1 MGLPGALGSLPLA
14 PLVPEYETLTR
25 LQHDAGL
32 RHFGQAVVADGETL
46 SFVDGLFV
54 HVGPRRRY
62 VSASRLNDRA
72 AAHAAHAPL
81 LRLLAEIQNRD
92 AALLR
97 RVLLHQLITL
107 LRDSGGRLDAAELG
121 LVPGESTI
129 LAQAAGTIPVLDARQ
144 RKAAESLGR
153 LWEQRRLRTLA
164 RTLTGLGPVALG
176 ADPALARLDARL
188 GLRLGRCDR
197 ELAAARAAQQADA
210 ARTHYLD
217 ALRIAAD
224 DPAAT
229 RGLIHLERPRRAA
242 AAPLTAR
249 LTEDRVVLSWPVPD
263 DRGWRAFRLTRG
275 ADRLTVVPVTPSK
288 PGDRSAAGTDQD
300 PQRGT
305 LVRYAVFPLR
315 DGVPEGPPL
324 VSHPLL
330 VAPDVEDLTVTDGPA
345 RLTARWTR
353 PSRTDRVTA
362 ALLGAGGAVVAR
374 QQVGAGVDTYT
385 FTGLRPGTYTV
396 EVVCHHPPVES
407 AGVRVP
413 AVVHRWPEQVAA
425 LVAEPDPESGLRFR
439 VRGGEGA
446 EVRLVTWPEPEPV
459 PAAGTGLRADALP
472 APLPWAAHGTPHAVE
487 PPSAYAGPVVA
498 VSVLG
503 EKAVVG
509 PSVRVDVPAPVTGL
523 RGIRETDGRVRLV
536 FDWPPGAGA
545 VEVAWE
551 QNGVRDRL
559 RVSRS
564 VFVREGLRLPTGPAA
579 VRVSLR
585 AAPRETPASPPGP
598 GNGNG
603 NGTTAGT
610 GAGSGAG
617 GGTGTGVR
625 TTAVTLKYPR
635 TLPAPGTRATPAAA
649 TPPATAADDVVVIAR
664 RTPALLDLPGEVVVT
679 FRLTVRRARRGL
691 ARKQPVGALVEVMVR
706 GAGGTGPLPDFL
718 LVGRTGDAA
727 SARPRNPEDGDVL
740 LRLGGDEL
748 AAAPETLRELPGTL
762 FRPPYALRAFLV
774 GEGAAEARL
783 QEPALSTLVVR

>member
-1 MGLPGALGSLPLA
+1 MPLA

-25 LQHDAGL
+25 LQHTAGL
-32 RHFGQAVVADGETL
+32 RHFGQAVVGDGETL

-62 VSASRLNDRA
+62 VSESRLHDLAASRA
-72 AAHAAHAPL
+72 PHAPL
-81 LRLLAEIQNRD
+81 LRLLADIQARD

-97 RVLLHQLITL
+97 RVLLHQLIAL
-107 LRDSGGRLDAAELG
+107 LRDAGGRLDAEELG

-129 LAQAAGTIPVLDARQ
+129 LAQAVGTLPVLDARQ

-153 LWEQRRLRTLA
+153 LWEQRRLRTLTKA
-164 RTLTGLGPVALG
+164 FASLGPAALG

-188 GLRLGRCDR
+188 GSRLGRCDR
-197 ELAAARAAQQADA
+197 ALAAARAAQQVDA
-210 ARTHYLD
+210 ARTCYLE

-229 RGLIHLERPRRAA
+229 RGLIHLERPRRGAT
-242 AAPLTAR
+242 APLTAR
-249 LTEDRVVLSWPVPD
+249 LSEDRVLLSWPVR
-263 DRGWRAFRLTRG
+263 DRRSWRAFRLTRG
-275 ADRLTVVPVTPSK
+275 TDRQTVVPVTPAQ
-288 PGDRSAAGTDQD
+288 PGARAAVAVDQD

-315 DGVPEGPPL
+315 DGVPDGPPL

-330 VAPDVEDLTVTDGPA
+330 VAPEVEDLTVTDGPA

-362 ALLGAGGAVVAR
+362 ALRGPGGAVVAR

-385 FTGLRPGTYTV
+385 FTGLRPGAYTV

-407 AGVRVP
+407 PGVRAD
-413 AVVHRWPEQVAA
+413 AVVHRWPEQVTA

-439 VRGGEGA
+439 VRGGDGA
-446 EVRLVTWPEPEPV
+446 EVRLVTWPEPV
-459 PAAGTGLRADALP
+459 PAPGTGLRTAELP
-472 APLPWAAHGTPHAVE
+472 APLPWAAVGTPHPVE
-487 PPSAYAGPVVA
+487 PPSAYTGPVVA

-503 EKAVVG
+503 ERAVVG

-551 QNGVRDRL
+551 QNGSHERV

-579 VRVSLR
+579 VHVSLR
-585 AAPRETPASPPGP
+585 AAPREASAPG
-598 GNGNG
+598 GNG
-603 NGTTAGT
+603 
-610 GAGSGAG
+610 GSGGSTGG
-617 GGTGTGVR
+617 GGTSAGPR
-625 TTAVTLKYPR
+625 TTAVTLPYPR
-635 TLPAPGTRATPAAA
+635 TLPAPGTRATPVAASA
-649 TPPATAADDVVVIAR
+649 PDDVVVIAR

-679 FRLTVRRARRGL
+679 FRLTVRRERRGL
-691 ARKQPVGALVEVMVR
+691 RKQPVGALVEVMVR
-706 GAGGTGPLPDFL
+706 GAGSSGPLPDFL

-740 LRLGGDEL
+740 LRVSGDEL
-748 AAAPETLRELPGTL
+748 AAAPDTLRELPGTL
-762 FRPPYALRAFLV
+762 FRPPFALRAFLV
-774 GEGAAEARL
+774 GEGAADARL
-783 QEPALSTLVVR
+783 QEPALTTLVVR